1 MPLRCN
7 LARGV
12 FFWVTSVGGK
22 QTSFSFP
29 VEGGECSERRD
40 EDAKVGEGDEER
52 KPIHF
57 EIDCTKLGME
67 ASPRCTQG
75 AL

>member
-7 LARGV
+7 LARGFLV
-12 FFWVTSVGGK
+12 DECRRE

-40 EDAKVGEGDEER
+40 EDA
-52 KPIHF
+52 
-57 EIDCTKLGME
+57 
-67 ASPRCTQG
+67 
-75 AL
+75 